1 VERAAGDGT
10 SGTTAGADAGESD
23 AAAGTVEF
31 TGTVVQTGEPV
42 VLDDGSE
49 TMTVDTD
56 AAVQL
61 GQELTVRGEVRDG
74 RLDATDVF

>member
-1 VERAAGDGT
+1 
-10 SGTTAGADAGESD
+10 
-23 AAAGTVEF
+23 VEF